1 MSLYDKNIGAEKKA
15 SLEFAEQSRETE
27 WKYPSF
33 ALQMFHGR
41 VDWRLIHPFPVQ
53 SPEDKSQGDAFLQK
67 LETFLKNNLDPN
79 LVDQTGIIPDSVIK
93 GLTDLGAFAI
103 KVPTQYGGLGMSQ
116 VNYNRAIHLV
126 SSYCGSTAVLLSAHQ
141 SIGVPQ
147 PLKLFGTEEQKAKYL
162 PMFAKG
168 AISAFALTE
177 VQAGSDPRRM
187 TTTATPTED
196 GKHFLINGEKL
207 WCTNGN
213 IAQVIVVMA
222 VTPPKIVNG
231 VACQDARQEH
241 KQITAF
247 IVETNTPGFEV
258 VHRCMF
264 MGLRGIQ
271 NGILRF
277 SNVKVPRENIILG
290 EGEGLKLAL
299 MTLNTGRLTLPAAS
313 TGIAKWCLRV
323 ARQWSVER
331 EQWGAAIG
339 EHESIA
345 LKLGCMAG
353 HTFAMDAVTWLTS
366 AMADDKNKDIRL
378 EAAIAKY
385 FCTHHSWLIAD
396 ETLQIRGGQGY
407 ETQASLK
414 ARGQHDWPVE
424 RVLRDVRINTIIE
437 GTSEIMHLFI
447 AREALD
453 PHLDKI
459 KALLNP
465 KTSAAQKL
473 TAALRVLK
481 YYSLWY
487 PRTWMPFET
496 RGPEMD
502 SRLKPYSAY
511 IQHTSRRLARMIFHA
526 MLQHQ
531 KKLEA
536 KQAILNRIVDTGVEL
551 FVMASCCA
559 YADYLLKS
567 EPRQTNAFDLADLY
581 CRTAKERTENL
592 LRDQHNNHDRQTL
605 RVAKK
610 LLADEYEWLENDIIK
625 QA

>member
-1 MSLYDKNIGAEKKA
+1 MSLYDKNISAEKKA
-15 SLEFAEQSRETE
+15 SLEFAEQAREAE

-41 VDWRLIHPFPVQ
+41 LDWRLIHPFPVQ
-53 SPEDKSQGDAFLQK
+53 SAEDKRKGDAFIEK

-79 LVDQTGIIPDSVIK
+79 AVDQTNVIPENVMK
-93 GLTDLGAFAI
+93 GLGDLGAFAI
-103 KVPTQYGGLGMSQ
+103 KIPEKYGGLGMSQ

-126 SSYCGSTAVLLSAHQ
+126 ASYCGSTAVLLSAHQ

-177 VQAGSDPRRM
+177 PQAGSDPRRM

-231 VACQDARQEH
+231 KEH

-247 IVETNTPGFEV
+247 IVETNTPGFEI

-264 MGLRGIQ
+264 MGLHGIQ
-271 NGILRF
+271 NGLLRF
-277 SNVKVPRENIILG
+277 NNIKVPRENIILG

-313 TGIAKWCLRV
+313 TGISKWCLRV
-323 ARQWSVER
+323 VRQWSLER
-331 EQWGAAIG
+331 QQWGASIG

-345 LKLGCMAG
+345 LKLGYIAS
-353 HTFAMDAVTWLTS
+353 HTFAMEALSWLTS
-366 AMADDKNKDIRL
+366 AMADDKKKDIRL

-396 ETLQIRGGQGY
+396 ETMQIRGGQGY
-407 ETQASLK
+407 ETQSSLK

-459 KALLNP
+459 KALLSP
-465 KTSAAQKL
+465 KTPIAQKL
-473 TAALRVLK
+473 TAALRACK

-487 PRTWMPFET
+487 PRTWLPFET
-496 RGPEMD
+496 NVPDMD
-502 SRLKPYSAY
+502 ARLKPYSAY
-511 IQHTSRRLARMIFHA
+511 IQHTSRRLGRITFHA
-526 MLQHQ
+526 MLQYQ

-559 YADYLLKS
+559 YADHLLKNK
-567 EPRQTNAFDLADLY
+567 PQQTNAFDLADLY
-581 CRTAKERTENL
+581 CRTAKERIEGL
-592 LRDQHNNHDRQTL
+592 LRGQHSNHDRQTL

-610 LLADEYEWLENDIIK
+610 LLAKEYEWLENDIIK
-625 QA
+625 C

>member
-1 MSLYDKNIGAEKKA
+1 MSLYDKNINAEKKA

-53 SPEDKSQGDAFLQK
+53 SAEDNHKGDTFLQK
-67 LETFLKNNLDPN
+67 LETFLKNNLDAN
-79 LVDQTGIIPDSVIK
+79 AVDQTGMIPENVMK
-93 GLTDLGAFAI
+93 GLADMGAFAI
-103 KVPTQYGGLGMSQ
+103 KVPEKYGGLGMSQ
-116 VNYNRAIHLV
+116 VNYNRVIHLV
-126 SSYCGSTAVLLSAHQ
+126 ASYCGSTAVLLSAHQ

-168 AISAFALTE
+168 AVSAFALTE
-177 VQAGSDPRRM
+177 PQAGSDPRQM
-187 TTTATPTED
+187 TTTATPIED
-196 GKHFLINGEKL
+196 GKYFLINGEKL
-207 WCTNGN
+207 WCTNGP
-213 IAQVIVVMA
+213 IAKVIVVMA
-222 VTPPKIVNG
+222 VTPPKIVHG
-231 VACQDARQEH
+231 KEH

-247 IVETNTPGFEV
+247 IMETDTPGFET

-264 MGLRGIQ
+264 MGLHGIQ
-271 NGILRF
+271 NGSLRF
-277 SNVKVPRENIILG
+277 TNVKVPKENIILG

-313 TGIAKWCLRV
+313 TGISKWCLRV
-323 ARQWSVER
+323 SRQWSLER
-331 EQWGAAIG
+331 RQWGASIG

-345 LKLGCMAG
+345 LKLGYITS
-353 HTFAMDAVTWLTS
+353 HTFAMDALNWLTS

-385 FCTHHSWLIAD
+385 FCTHHSWRIAD

-414 ARGQHDWPVE
+414 ARGQRDWPVE
-424 RVLRDVRINTIIE
+424 RVLRDVRINLIIE

-459 KALLNP
+459 KALLSP
-465 KTSAAQKL
+465 KTSVAKKL
-473 TAALRVLK
+473 TAALRAFK

-487 PRTWMPFET
+487 PRTWLPFET
-496 RGPEMD
+496 RVPGMD
-502 SRLKPYSAY
+502 ARLQHYSAY
-511 IQHTSRRLARMIFHA
+511 IQHTSRRLGRTIFHA

-551 FVMASCCA
+551 FVMAACCA
-559 YADYLLKS
+559 YADYLIKNK
-567 EPRQTNAFDLADLY
+567 PQQANAFDLADLY
-581 CRTAKERTENL
+581 CRTAKERIEGL
-592 LRDQHNNHDRQTL
+592 FHNNHSNHDRQTL
-605 RVAKK
+605 GVAKK
-610 LLADEYEWLENDIIK
+610 LLAKEYEWLENDIIK
-625 QA
+625 S

>member
-15 SLEFAEQSRETE
+15 SLEFAEQSREAE

-33 ALQMFHGR
+33 ALEIFHGK
-41 VDWRLIHPFPVQ
+41 VDWPLIHPFPVQ
-53 SPEDKSQGDAFLQK
+53 SAQDKRKGDAFLEK
-67 LETFLKNNLDPN
+67 LGTFLKNNLDPN
-79 LVDQTGIIPDSVIK
+79 AVDQTGIIPENVIK
-93 GLTDLGAFAI
+93 GLAGLGAFAI
-103 KVPTQYGGLGMSQ
+103 KVPEKYGGLGMSQ

-177 VQAGSDPRRM
+177 AQAGSDPRRM
-187 TTTATPTED
+187 TTTATPVED
-196 GKHFLINGEKL
+196 GKYFLINGEKL

-222 VTPPKIVNG
+222 VTPPKVVNG
-231 VACQDARQEH
+231 KEH

-264 MGLRGIQ
+264 MGLHGIQ

-277 SNVKVPRENIILG
+277 NNVKVPRENIILG

-323 ARQWSVER
+323 ARQWSKER
-331 EQWGAAIG
+331 QQWGAAIG
-339 EHESIA
+339 EHESVAVKIGYIA
-345 LKLGCMAG
+345 S

-385 FCTHHSWLIAD
+385 FCTYHSWLIAD
-396 ETLQIRGGQGY
+396 ETLQIRGGSGY
-407 ETQASLK
+407 EQQQSLK
-414 ARGQHDWPVE
+414 ARGEKDWPVE
-424 RVLRDVRINTIIE
+424 RVLRDVRINQIIE

-453 PHLDKI
+453 PHL
-459 KALLNP
+459 A
-465 KTSAAQKL
+465 
-473 TAALRVLK
+473 
-481 YYSLWY
+481 
-487 PRTWMPFET
+487 
-496 RGPEMD
+496 
-502 SRLKPYSAY
+502 RLKPLLSGKTSTAVKLKSIGHLLSYYLTWYPKLWLPPGPAPQIHPRLKAHAVY
-511 IQHTSRRLARMIFHA
+511 LQHSSQRLARTIFHR
-526 MLQHQ
+526 MLRYQ
-531 KKLEA
+531 KKMEA
-536 KQAILNRIVDTGVEL
+536 KQALLNRLVDIGVEL
-551 FVMASCCA
+551 FVMAAVCA
-559 YADYLLKS
+559 YAHHLAQNENKHVL
-567 EPRQTNAFDLADLY
+567 DLADLY
-581 CRTAKERTENL
+581 SRTARERIDRL
-592 LRDQHNNHDRQTL
+592 LRLEQHNSDRQNIA
-605 RVAKK
+605 VARAA
-610 LLADEYEWLENDIIK
+610 LACELEWMENDIVK
-625 QA
+625 T

>member
-1 MSLYDKNIGAEKKA
+1 MSLYDKNISEEKKA
-15 SLEFAEQSRETE
+15 SLEFAEQAREAE

-41 VDWRLIHPFPVQ
+41 VAWDLVHPFPVQ
-53 SPEDKSQGDAFLQK
+53 GAEDKRKGDVFLQK
-67 LETFLKNNLDPN
+67 LETFLKDNLDPN
-79 LVDQTGIIPDSVIK
+79 TVDQTGVIPENVIK
-93 GLTDLGAFAI
+93 GLADLGAFAI
-103 KVPTQYGGLGMSQ
+103 KIPEKYGGLGMSQ

-177 VQAGSDPRRM
+177 AQAGSDPRRM

-222 VTPPKIVNG
+222 VTPPKIISG
-231 VACQDARQEH
+231 KEH

-264 MGLRGIQ
+264 MGLHGIQ

-277 SNVKVPRENIILG
+277 CNVKVPKENIILG

-323 ARQWSVER
+323 ARRWSRER
-331 EQWGAAIG
+331 EQWGASIG

-345 LKLGCMAG
+345 LKLGYMAS
-353 HTFAMDAVTWLTS
+353 HTFAMDALTWLTS

-385 FCTHHSWLIAD
+385 FCTRHSWLIAD

-407 ETQASLK
+407 ETQSSLK

-424 RVLRDVRINTIIE
+424 RVLRDVRINLIIE
-437 GTSEIMHLFI
+437 GTSEIMRLFI

-459 KALLNP
+459 KPLLSP
-465 KTSAAQKL
+465 KSSAAQKL
-473 TAALRVLK
+473 AAAWRAFK

-487 PRTWMPFET
+487 PRTWMPLET
-496 RGPEMD
+496 RAPEMD
-502 SRLKPYSAY
+502 ARLKPYSIY
-511 IQHTSRRLARMIFHA
+511 IQHTSRRLARTIFHA
-526 MLQHQ
+526 MLRHQ
-531 KKLEA
+531 KKLESR
-536 KQAILNRIVDTGVEL
+536 QAILNRIVDIGVEL
-551 FVMASCCA
+551 FAMAACCA
-559 YADYLLKS
+559 WAEYLIKNK
-567 EPRQTNAFDLADLY
+567 PQQANALDLADLY
-581 CRTAKERTENL
+581 CRTAQGRVERL
-592 LRDQHNNHDRQTL
+592 LRDNHDNHDRQTL

-610 LLADEYEWLENDIIK
+610 LLANEYEWLENDIVK
-625 QA
+625 QT

>member
-1 MSLYDKNIGAEKKA
+1 MSLYDKNISAEKKA
-15 SLEFAEQSRETE
+15 SLEFAEQSREAE

-53 SPEDKSQGDAFLQK
+53 SAEDKRKGDAFIQK
-67 LETFLKNNLDPN
+67 LETFLKNNLDAN
-79 LVDQTGIIPDSVIK
+79 AVDQTGIIPENVMK
-93 GLTDLGAFAI
+93 GLAEMGAFAI
-103 KVPTQYGGLGMSQ
+103 KVPEKYGGLGMSQ
-116 VNYNRAIHLV
+116 VNYNRAIHLIA
-126 SSYCGSTAVLLSAHQ
+126 SYCGSTAVLLSAHQ

-177 VQAGSDPRRM
+177 AQAGSDPRQM
-187 TTTATPTED
+187 TTSATPTED

-222 VTPPKIVNG
+222 VTPPKMVNG
-231 VACQDARQEH
+231 KEH

-247 IVETNTPGFEV
+247 IVETSTPGFEV

-264 MGLRGIQ
+264 MGLHGIQ

-277 SNVKVPRENIILG
+277 NNVKVPRENIILG

-313 TGIAKWCLRV
+313 TGISKWCLRV
-323 ARQWSVER
+323 SRKWSLER
-331 EQWGAAIG
+331 KQWGASIG

-345 LKLGCMAG
+345 LKLGYITS
-353 HTFAMDAVTWLTS
+353 HTFAMDALSWLTS

-385 FCTHHSWLIAD
+385 FCTHHSWRIAD

-407 ETQASLK
+407 ETQSSLK

-424 RVLRDVRINTIIE
+424 RVLRDARINTIIE

-459 KALLNP
+459 KALLSP
-465 KTSAAQKL
+465 KTSPAQKL
-473 TAALRVLK
+473 TAAWRAFK

-487 PRTWMPFET
+487 PRTWLPFEAHV
-496 RGPEMD
+496 PDMD
-502 SRLKPYSAY
+502 TRLKPYSAY
-511 IQHTSRRLARMIFHA
+511 IQHTSRRLGRVIFHS
-526 MLQHQ
+526 MMQYQ

-536 KQAILNRIVDTGVEL
+536 KQAILSRIVDTGVEL
-551 FVMASCCA
+551 FVMAACCA
-559 YADYLLKS
+559 YADYLIKNK
-567 EPRQTNAFDLADLY
+567 PQQANAFDLADLY
-581 CRTAKERTENL
+581 CRAAKERIEEL
-592 LRDQHNNHDRQTL
+592 LRGNHNNHDRQTL
-605 RVAKK
+605 RVARK
-610 LLADEYEWLENDIIK
+610 LLAKEYEWLENDIIK
-625 QA
+625 

>member
-33 ALQMFHGR
+33 ALRMFHGR

-231 VACQDARQEH
+231 KEH

-264 MGLRGIQ
+264 MGLHGIQ

-313 TGIAKWCLRV
+313 TGISKWCLRV
-323 ARQWSVER
+323 VRQWSRER
-331 EQWGAAIG
+331 EQWGASIG

-345 LKLGCMAG
+345 LKLGYIAS
-353 HTFAMDAVTWLTS
+353 HTFAQDALSWLTC
-366 AMADDKNKDIRL
+366 AMVDDKDKDIRL

-385 FCTHHSWLIAD
+385 FCTHHSWRIAD
-396 ETLQIRGGQGY
+396 ETLQIRGVQGY
-407 ETQASLK
+407 ETQSSLK
-414 ARGQHDWPVE
+414 ARGQHDWPVQ
-424 RVLRDVRINTIIE
+424 RVLRDVRINLIIE

-459 KALLNP
+459 KTLLSP
-465 KTSAAQKL
+465 RMSIPRKL
-473 TAALRVLK
+473 AAALRALR
-481 YYSLWY
+481 YYVFWY
-487 PRTWMPFET
+487 PGLWIPFET
-496 RGPEMD
+496 RVPAMD
-502 SRLKPYSAY
+502 ARLKSHSA
-511 IQHTSRRLARMIFHA
+511 
-526 MLQHQ
+526 
-531 KKLEA
+531 
-536 KQAILNRIVDTGVEL
+536 
-551 FVMASCCA
+551 
-559 YADYLLKS
+559 
-567 EPRQTNAFDLADLY
+567 
-581 CRTAKERTENL
+581 
-592 LRDQHNNHDRQTL
+592 
-605 RVAKK
+605 
-610 LLADEYEWLENDIIK
+610 
-625 QA
+625 

>member
-1 MSLYDKNIGAEKKA
+1 MSLYDKNISEEKKA
-15 SLEFAEQSRETE
+15 SLEFAEQAREAE

-33 ALQMFHGR
+33 ALEIFHGK
-41 VDWRLIHPFPVQ
+41 VDWPLIHPFPVQ
-53 SPEDKSQGDAFLQK
+53 SAQDKSKGDAFLEK
-67 LETFLKNNLDPN
+67 LEAFLKSNLDPN
-79 LVDQTGIIPDSVIK
+79 AVDQTGIIPDHVIK
-93 GLTDLGAFAI
+93 GLADLGAFAI

-147 PLKLFGTEEQKAKYL
+147 PLKLFGTEEQKARYL

-177 VQAGSDPRRM
+177 SQAGSDPRRM

-196 GKHFLINGEKL
+196 GKYFLINGEKL

-222 VTPPKIVNG
+222 VTPPKIVAG
-231 VACQDARQEH
+231 KEH

-264 MGLRGIQ
+264 MGLHGIQ

-277 SNVKVPRENIILG
+277 RDVKVPRENIISG

-323 ARQWSVER
+323 ARQWAKER
-331 EQWGAAIG
+331 QQWGAAIG

-345 LKLGCMAG
+345 VKIGYIAG

-366 AMADDKNKDIRL
+366 AMADDKKKDIRL

-385 FCTHHSWLIAD
+385 FCTYHSWLIAD
-396 ETLQIRGGQGY
+396 ETLQIRGGSGY
-407 ETQASLK
+407 EQQPSLK
-414 ARGQHDWPVE
+414 ARGEKDWPVE
-424 RVLRDVRINTIIE
+424 RVLRDVRINQIIE

-453 PHLDKI
+453 PHLARLKPLLSGKTPPLVKLKSAARLLSYYLPWYPKLWLPAGPAPEI
-459 KALLNP
+459 HPRMKPHAVYIQRSSKRLARTIFHRMLRYQKKMESKQALLN
-465 KTSAAQKL
+465 
-473 TAALRVLK
+473 
-481 YYSLWY
+481 
-487 PRTWMPFET
+487 
-496 RGPEMD
+496 
-502 SRLKPYSAY
+502 RL
-511 IQHTSRRLARMIFHA
+511 
-526 MLQHQ
+526 
-531 KKLEA
+531 
-536 KQAILNRIVDTGVEL
+536 VDIGVEL
-551 FVMASCCA
+551 FVMAAACA
-559 YADYLLKS
+559 YAHRLATKKNGNNHVL
-567 EPRQTNAFDLADLY
+567 DLADLY
-581 CRTAKERTENL
+581 CRTARERVDRL
-592 LRDQHNNHDRQTL
+592 LRLEHNNSDRQNLT
-605 RVAKK
+605 VAREA
-610 LLADEYEWLENDIIK
+610 LARELEWLENDIIK
-625 QA
+625 S